1 LVENIGRFLDDSRY
15 GIATVQP
22 NRAIKKCRIRNLRV
36 EYIISESAIILTLP
50 KSCKKCGCMDDCTD
64 DFILQIIEKIANKG
78 QPPTGEAHYYI
89 P

>member
-1 LVENIGRFLDDSRY
+1 LVENIGRSLDDSRY

-50 KSCKKCGCMDDCTD
+50 KSCKKCVCTD

-78 QPPTGEAHYYI
+78 QPPTGEARYYI

>member
-1 LVENIGRFLDDSRY
+1 LVENIGRSLDNSTY

-22 NRAIKKCRIRNLRV
+22 NKAIRRCRIRKLRI
-36 EYIISESAIILTLP
+36 EYIISENAIILTLP
-50 KSCKKCGCMDDCTD
+50 KSCEKCRCMDDCTD

-78 QPPTGEAHYYI
+78 QSPTGEAHYYL